1 MEFRTEERRKA
12 AMAVR
17 DALHTNVPRAG
28 TLAQIDGWFDT
39 FGLFAMTVNFARSFM
54 RLPSSAD
61 DSFRDD

>member
-1 MEFRTEERRKA
+1 
-12 AMAVR
+12 MAVR